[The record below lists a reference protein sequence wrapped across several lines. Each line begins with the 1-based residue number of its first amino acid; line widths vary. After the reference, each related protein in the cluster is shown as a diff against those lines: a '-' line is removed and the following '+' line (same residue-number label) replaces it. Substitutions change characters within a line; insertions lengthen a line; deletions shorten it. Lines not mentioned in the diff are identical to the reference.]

1 MIESLCVKC
10 GEESEHEVDGA
21 GEAIVECK
29 SCGTG
34 YDAIAYD
41 VRSFSARRNTE
52 TGINAYRIGVGRPN
66 GQTSNVTFDSPD
78 EIVVQTGSQISIS
91 YYAGLPKYLLDRSVR
106 RFWDVQKGTGCG
118 AVLLLGCGGRASCS
132 GCGPAAHGRLAVPL
146 DLVRGR
152 CLTEQVV
159 GTRPSA
165 GGAVVRIE
173 ESAAIK
179 RETAAA
185 DAPGQFVA

>member
-10 GEESEHEVDGA
+10 GEENEHDVDEA

-52 TGINAYRIGVGRPN
+52 TGINAYSIGVGRPN
-66 GQTSNVTFDSPD
+66 GAISTVTFEAPD
-78 EIVVQTGSQISIS
+78 EIVVQTGSQISVS

-106 RFWDVQKGTGCG
+106 RFWDLQKGAGCG
-118 AVLLLGCGGRASCS
+118 AVLLLG
-132 GCGPAAHGRLAVPL
+132 AAATL
-146 DLVRGR
+146 
-152 CLTEQVV
+152 
-159 GTRPSA
+159 
-165 GGAVVRIE
+165 
-173 ESAAIK
+173 SAA
-179 RETAAA
+179 AF
-185 DAPGQFVA
+185 GGLLFVVA

>member
-10 GEESEHEVDGA
+10 GEENEHEVDGA

-52 TGINAYRIGVGRPN
+52 TGISAYRIGVGRPN

-118 AVLLLGCGGRASCS
+118 AVLLLAVVAAIAGPGCGAAAGR
-132 GCGPAAHGRLAVPL
+132 RLASRL
-146 DLVRGR
+146 
-152 CLTEQVV
+152 
-159 GTRPSA
+159 
-165 GGAVVRIE
+165 
-173 ESAAIK
+173 
-179 RETAAA
+179 
-185 DAPGQFVA
+185 